1 MRSVFML
8 LRDPS
13 ITLRQAPALLALLVP
28 RAELVSVRSRVVT
41 VATCHVSRY
50 QPHATHSRLEQENEL
65 SRRINLLEGSLRAL
79 FQTSSVTCWQT
90 LAAPAGLPDPA
101 EVVSIRT
108 LVIALAICNVTCHKS
123 CHVSRLDIHFSSP
136 TCWQTLALLAF
147 IIVGTE
153 LVRIGQTVIT
163 ITA

>member
-1 MRSVFML
+1 MLHLSLWSLFML

-50 QPHATHSRLEQENEL
+50 QPHDVSHSRLEQENEL

-79 FQTSSVTCWQT
+79 FQTFSVTCRQT

-108 LVIALAICNVTCHKS
+108 LVIALTICNITPHKS
-123 CHVSRLDIHFSSP
+123 RHVSRVDIHFSSP
-136 TCWQTLALLAF
+136 TCRQTLALLAL

-153 LVRIGQTVIT
+153 LVRIG
-163 ITA
+163 

>member
-1 MRSVFML
+1 ML

-13 ITLRQAPALLALLVP
+13 ITLRQALALLALLVP
-28 RAELVSVRSRVVT
+28 RAELVSVRSRVVA

-50 QPHATHSRLEQENEL
+50 QPHDVSHSRLEQENEL

-79 FQTSSVTCWQT
+79 FQTFSVTCRQT

-108 LVIALAICNVTCHKS
+108 LVIALTICKVTCYQRHKF

-153 LVRIGQTVIT
+153 LIRIGQTVIT
-163 ITA
+163 VTA

>member
-1 MRSVFML
+1 ML

-13 ITLRQAPALLALLVP
+13 ITLRQALALLALLVP

-50 QPHATHSRLEQENEL
+50 YQPHAPHPRLELENEL
-65 SRRINLLEGSLRAL
+65 SRRRNLLEGSLRAI
-79 FQTSSVTCWQT
+79 FSVTCRQT

-108 LVIALAICNVTCHKS
+108 LVIALAICNVTPHKS
-123 CHVSRLDIHFSSP
+123 CNVSRVDIHYSSP
-136 TCWQTLALLAF
+136 TCWQTLALLAL

-163 ITA
+163 VTA